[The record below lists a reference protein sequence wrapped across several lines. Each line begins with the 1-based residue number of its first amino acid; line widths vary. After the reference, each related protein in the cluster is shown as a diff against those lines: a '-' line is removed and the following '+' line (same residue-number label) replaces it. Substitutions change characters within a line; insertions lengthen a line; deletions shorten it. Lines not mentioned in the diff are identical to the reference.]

1 MASEQKVVATALG
14 VFVVGTAAI
23 IFAAKRKSTAATGF
37 LTLNER
43 VLASR
48 QRSGRLPS
56 SFPITF

>member
-1 MASEQKVVATALG
+1 MVTEEKVIATALG
-14 VFVVGTAAI
+14 IFVVGAAVVI
-23 IFAAKRKSTAATGF
+23 LVGRNKTTATGL

-56 SFPITF
+56 AFPVAF